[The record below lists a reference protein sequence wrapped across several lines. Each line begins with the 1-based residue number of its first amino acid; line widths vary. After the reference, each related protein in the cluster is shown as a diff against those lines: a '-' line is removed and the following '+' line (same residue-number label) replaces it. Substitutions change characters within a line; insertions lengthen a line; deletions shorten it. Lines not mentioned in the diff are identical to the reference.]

1 MRTQPQQSPLIH
13 VILLPLSR
21 SEFTL
26 TAIHDAYCEAES
38 YRIILEYMNGGDLLG
53 IIEKENSLD
62 ERNARDIC
70 YSLVSAITHLHTHSI
85 AHR

>member
-1 MRTQPQQSPLIH
+1 
-13 VILLPLSR
+13 
-21 SEFTL
+21 
-26 TAIHDAYCEAES
+26 
-38 YRIILEYMNGGDLLG
+38 MNGGDLLG

-70 YSLVSAITHLHTHSI
+70 YSLVSAITYLHTHSI

>member
-1 MRTQPQQSPLIH
+1 MMLTQPIPS
-13 VILLPLSR
+13 LP
-21 SEFTL
+21 FIL

-70 YSLVSAITHLHTHSI
+70 YSIVSAITHLHTHSI